1 MYDNT
6 LGFVLSYK
14 TLPPH
19 RPTECFLEFRM
30 TIEIIEKLF
39 CQSKWIWYLDCLMF
53 TTFTAGKL
61 NATSTEMLIPDVAG
75 NLHVTDGTLV
85 ENISQ
90 LTGKLTSMLLG
101 IDLPD
106 FIHDF
111 QSWQSGALI
120 QDAFP
125 ELSADAREFIKTGIT
140 PEEWE
145 AMFGEE

>member
-1 MYDNT
+1 
-6 LGFVLSYK
+6 
-14 TLPPH
+14 
-19 RPTECFLEFRM
+19 
-30 TIEIIEKLF
+30 
-39 CQSKWIWYLDCLMF
+39 MF
-53 TTFTAGKL
+53 NTFTAGNLK
-61 NATSTEMLIPDVAG
+61 AISTEMLIPDLAG

-111 QSWQSGALI
+111 EAWQSGALI

-125 ELSADAREFIKTGIT
+125 ELSADAREFIKTGISPT
-140 PEEWE
+140 EWE
-145 AMFGEE
+145 AMFGE

>member
-1 MYDNT
+1 
-6 LGFVLSYK
+6 
-14 TLPPH
+14 
-19 RPTECFLEFRM
+19 
-30 TIEIIEKLF
+30 
-39 CQSKWIWYLDCLMF
+39 MF
-53 TTFTAGKL
+53 NTFTAGNLK
-61 NATSTEMLIPDVAG
+61 AVSTEMLVADAAG
-75 NLHVTDGTLV
+75 NLHVTDGTLI

-111 QSWQSGALI
+111 EVWQSGALI

-125 ELSADAREFIKTGIT
+125 ELSADAREFIKTGIS

-145 AMFGEE
+145 AAFGVFE

>member
-1 MYDNT
+1 MYTQNNSGHSIGLDYSDGLMSNT
-6 LGFVLSYK
+6 THFA
-14 TLPPH
+14 
-19 RPTECFLEFRM
+19 
-30 TIEIIEKLF
+30 
-39 CQSKWIWYLDCLMF
+39 
-53 TTFTAGKL
+53 AGNL
-61 NATSTEMLIPDVAG
+61 RATSTEMLIPDSAG
-75 NLHVTDGTLV
+75 WLHVTDGTLV

-111 QSWQSGALI
+111 QAWQSGELI
-120 QDAFP
+120 QNAFP

-145 AMFGEE
+145 AVFGE

>member
-1 MYDNT
+1 
-6 LGFVLSYK
+6 
-14 TLPPH
+14 
-19 RPTECFLEFRM
+19 
-30 TIEIIEKLF
+30 
-39 CQSKWIWYLDCLMF
+39 MF

-61 NATSTEMLIPDVAG
+61 NATSTQMLVADAAG
-75 NLHVTDGTLV
+75 NFHVTDGTLIQ
-85 ENISQ
+85 NISQ

-120 QDAFP
+120 QNAFP